1 MVADEVRKLAERTT
15 TATKEI
21 ARMIEAIQLET
32 HSAVLAME
40 KGTRHEEGVAATN
53 QAGEALQGII
63 RKSEE
68 VGEII
73 TMIATAA
80 TEQSSTTEEVKN
92 SMEQISLLVEAS
104 TIGTQ
109 QSAKACQD
117 LSGLTSNLRNL
128 GGTLP
133 SRTGAGFGGAS
144 NHAEGRPWQFTI
156 GCAARQRS

>member
-1 MVADEVRKLAERTT
+1 
-15 TATKEI
+15 
-21 ARMIEAIQLET
+21 MIEAIQLET

-40 KGTRHEEGVAATN
+40 EGTRQVKQGVTATN
-53 QAGEALQGII
+53 QAGEALHGII

-68 VGEII
+68 VGDMI

-92 SMEQISLLVEAS
+92 SMEQISRLVEAS

-117 LSGLTSNLRNL
+117 LSGLTNNLRTLVERFHLSREQASGAHRTTPRAGL
-128 GGTLP
+128 GSARLEAER
-133 SRTGAGFGGAS
+133 SEEAGS
-144 NHAEGRPWQFTI
+144 IH
-156 GCAARQRS
+156 RSGWVQ